1 MAVDDLYLTF
11 HPEVSSALES
21 QAEPSGIAQ
30 NDIVKGGFAIATTV
44 MPLHAFATLAYEP
57 AFLSLGEEFWDEV
70 PAATFPQH
78 RLRFRNDDLLP
89 LMGLAPSHVT
99 DEDFIAAFGRFQGRE
114 PFLAMRYHGYQFGEY
129 NPRLG
134 DGRGFLYGQFR
145 GSDGCLYDLG
155 TKGSG
160 TTPYSRGGD
169 GRLTLKGGVREV
181 LASELLHRLGVRTF
195 RSLSL
200 IETGESLWRGDEP
213 SPTRSSVL
221 VRLGRSHIRF
231 GTFERLHYLK
241 RPDLIRQL
249 LDHVIYHYYPHLWTI
264 EETKER
270 DCRFYEELVLATAD
284 LAAQWLAAGFCHGVL
299 NTDNMAITGESFDY
313 GPYVF
318 LERYD
323 LSFTAAYF
331 DYYGRYAYGN
341 QPSICVWNLEKLQ
354 IPLALVMPLAAMQA
368 ALQTFGDR
376 CRQTYLKLMLRR
388 LGWDTLPLEK
398 GALLVEQTQA
408 FLSHSDISYPQFF
421 VTLRQAFSPLWTV
434 DQGHIFRE
442 CATLSPAD
450 QRLLEPWK
458 ATYFDLLQRATPAER
473 AAIPT
478 TLAAANPLVILTRP
492 EIERIW
498 QAIDTADDWSLFNA
512 TLAALKE

>member
-1 MAVDDLYLTF
+1 
-11 HPEVSSALES
+11 
-21 QAEPSGIAQ
+21 
-30 NDIVKGGFAIATTV
+30 

-57 AFLSLGEEFWDEV
+57 AFLSLGDEFWDEV
-70 PAATFPQH
+70 QAATFPEH
-78 RLRFRNDDLLP
+78 RLRFRNNALLP
-89 LMGLAPSHVT
+89 LMGLDPAAVT
-99 DEDFIAAFGRFQGRE
+99 DGDFIAAFGKFQGRE

-145 GSDGCLYDLG
+145 GGDGRLYDLG

-241 RPDLIRQL
+241 RSDLIRQL
-249 LDHVIYHYYPHLWTI
+249 LDHVIYYYYPHLWGI
-264 EETKER
+264 PDPKER
-270 DCRFYEELVLATAD
+270 HIQFYRELVSATAD

-313 GPYVF
+313 GPYRF

-323 LSFTAAYF
+323 LGLTAAYF

-341 QPSICVWNLEKLQ
+341 QPAICAWNLEKLQ
-354 IPLALVMPLAAMQA
+354 APLACVIPLEAMQA
-368 ALQTFGDR
+368 ALHTFGDR
-376 CRQTYLKLMLRR
+376 CRETYLNLMLRR
-388 LGWDTLPLEK
+388 LGWAQLPVER
-398 GALLVEQTQA
+398 GAPLVEQTQA
-408 FLSHSDISYPQFF
+408 FLSRSDISYPQFF
-421 VTLRQAFSPLWTV
+421 VTLRQAFSPLWAV
-434 DQGHIFRE
+434 DIGHIFQD
-442 CATLSPAD
+442 CATLSAAD
-450 QRLLEPWK
+450 QALLEPWK
-458 ATYFDLLQRATPAER
+458 ATYFNLLQQATPTER

-492 EIERIW
+492 HIEAIW
-498 QAIDTADDWSLFNA
+498 QAIDTEDDWSLFTA
-512 TLAALKE
+512 TLAALEQ